1 MYDSMKRLSGVSLL
15 LAVLISACSAVTP
28 DVDFCRVLIAAPE
41 YEGRT
46 FKTEIIVVP
55 DRHGRFAT
63 SSQCNTRAIKFAN
76 GSFAGSPA
84 LQNLDDVIE
93 KAYLTRDR
101 PPPRKVVDVR
111 VTAQVQKV
119 WFTASR
125 VASPKPGYAL
135 RLLDADVGR
144 LVDVPWEI
152 VHGTGPEPSR
162 GEKPRWA
169 GVVQD
174 EASPKIIAAGFIDAQ
189 MFTAL
194 KR

>member
-1 MYDSMKRLSGVSLL
+1 MYASMKRLSGVSLL

-46 FKTEIIVVP
+46 FRTEIMVVP
-55 DRHGRFAT
+55 DYHGQLAT
-63 SSQCNTRAIKFAN
+63 SSQCNARVIRFAQ

-84 LQNLDDVIE
+84 LQKLDDVIE
-93 KAYLTRDR
+93 EAYLTRDR
-101 PPPRKVVDVR
+101 PPSRKVVDVR

-119 WFTASR
+119 WFTVPG

-144 LVDVPWEI
+144 LVDVPEEI
-152 VHGTGPEPSR
+152 LHGTG
-162 GEKPRWA
+162 
-169 GVVQD
+169 
-174 EASPKIIAAGFIDAQ
+174 
-189 MFTAL
+189 T
-194 KR
+194 